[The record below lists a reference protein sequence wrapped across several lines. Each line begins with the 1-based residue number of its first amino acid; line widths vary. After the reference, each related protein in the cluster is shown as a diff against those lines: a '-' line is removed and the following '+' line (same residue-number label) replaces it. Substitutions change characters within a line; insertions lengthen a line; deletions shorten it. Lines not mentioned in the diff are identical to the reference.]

1 MNWKQYQNEFIVL
14 AAFLFML
21 IAYINKYNQVTTQTK
36 QALEVKHSL
45 EELKEVI
52 ALKKIWTDKD
62 IKKSISK
69 IHNSVPS
76 SKVQWSQKS
85 KKITASYKNL
95 SANELNKLITN
106 ILNTP
111 VEVTLLD
118 VKKVGSNYNM
128 EFKCKW

>member
-1 MNWKQYQNEFIVL
+1 MNWKRYQNELIVL

-21 IAYINKYNQVTTQTK
+21 IAYANKYRQVSNQTK
-36 QALEVKHSL
+36 DAVEVKHTL
-45 EELKEVI
+45 GELKEVI

-62 IKKSISK
+62 IKKSINK
-69 IHNSVPS
+69 IQASVPAP
-76 SKVQWSQKS
+76 KVQWNQKG

-106 ILNTP
+106 ILSTP

-118 VKKVGSNYNM
+118 IKKVGSNYNM
-128 EFKCKW
+128 EFRCKW